1 MIRSVKMI
9 QMKISKSDLT
19 EARERIA
26 QAEKILVVSHMKPDG
41 DAVGSVLGIGNALIN
56 AGKQVEMVLEDG
68 MSARYKFMS
77 GSKKIRRKMSIE
89 PDLVIAVDCGD
100 RQRFGKIDDEIK
112 EVDINIDHHPTNT
125 KFARV
130 NLVDSVAASTTQIL
144 AKILPALDLV
154 ITPAI
159 AEVLLTGIITDTI
172 GFRTISTNADALRTS
187 ADLLDLGLDMHDI
200 YQKSVTGKSFVSV
213 KYWGAGLSKIQKDG
227 QVVWTTLTEVD
238 RNATGY
244 RGRDD
249 ADLVNLLSSINEVSV
264 ILTFIEQNAEEV
276 KVSWRAKKGYD
287 VSKLAEKFGG
297 GGHIAAAGANIA
309 GTMAE
314 VTKSVLEATQELFN
328 N

>member
-1 MIRSVKMI
+1 MTRSVKII
-9 QMKISKSDLT
+9 QMKISKSDVT

-26 QAEKILVVSHMKPDG
+26 QAEKILVVSHVKPDG
-41 DAVGSVLGIGNALIN
+41 DAVGSVLGIGNALID

-77 GSKKIRRKMSIE
+77 GSKKIKRKMSIE

-144 AKILPALDLV
+144 TKILPELDLV
-154 ITPAI
+154 ITPPI

-187 ADLLDLGLDMHDI
+187 ADLLDMGLDMHDI

-227 QVVWTTLTEVD
+227 QVAWTTLTEVD

-264 ILTFIEQNAEEV
+264 IITFIEQNAEEV
-276 KVSWRAKKGYD
+276 KVSWRAKRGYD

-297 GGHIAAAGANIA
+297 GGHIAAAGANIDGA
-309 GTMAE
+309 MDE
-314 VTKSVLEATQELFN
+314 VTKSVLEATQEIFN

>member
-1 MIRSVKMI
+1 LTRSVKII

-26 QAEKILVVSHMKPDG
+26 QAEKILVVSHVKPDG
-41 DAVGSVLGIGNALIN
+41 DAVGSVLGIGNALID

-77 GSKKIRRKMSIE
+77 GSKKIKKKMSIE

-154 ITPAI
+154 ITPPI

-172 GFRTISTNADALRTS
+172 GFRTISTNADALRT
-187 ADLLDLGLDMHDI
+187 AAELLDLGLDMHDI

-227 QVVWTTLTEVD
+227 QVAWTTLTEVD

-287 VSKLAEKFGG
+287 VSKLAENFGG

-309 GTMAE
+309 GTMDE

>member
-1 MIRSVKMI
+1 
-9 QMKISKSDLT
+9 MKISKSDLT

-26 QAEKILVVSHMKPDG
+26 QAEKILVVSHVKPDG
-41 DAVGSVLGIGNALIN
+41 DAVGSVLGIGNALID

-77 GSKKIRRKMSIE
+77 GSKKIKKKMSIE

-154 ITPAI
+154 ITPPI

-297 GGHIAAAGANIA
+297 GGHVAAAGASID
-309 GTMAE
+309 GTMDE

>member
-1 MIRSVKMI
+1 LTRSVKMT

-26 QAEKILVVSHMKPDG
+26 QAEKILVVSHVKPDG
-41 DAVGSVLGIGNALIN
+41 DAVGSVLGIGNALID

-77 GSKKIRRKMSIE
+77 GSKKIKKKMSIE

-154 ITPAI
+154 ITPPI

-172 GFRTISTNADALRTS
+172 GFRTISTNADALRT
-187 ADLLDLGLDMHDI
+187 AAGLLDLGLDMHDI

-227 QVVWTTLTEVD
+227 QVAWTTLTEVD
-238 RNATGY
+238 RSATGY

-309 GTMAE
+309 GTMDE